1 MSKAVSAYLA
11 PFSDKRDEITKRR
24 LVYWLLG
31 IMNSLASAVQLNLS
45 FAIYYDRLFQ
55 LKQERLLPLVVRNTV
70 QIQQIYKL
78 LKISS
83 KKRRPRRFWELPG
96 RVGIWWD
103 KIERYHEPVL
113 PGEWVE
119 NFRMSKGSFF
129 MSLCYEL
136 KP

>member
-11 PFSDKRDEITKRR
+11 PFRDKRDEITKRR
-24 LVYWLLG
+24 LVNWLLC
-31 IMNSLASAVQLNLS
+31 IMNSLASAAQLNLS

-70 QIQQIYKL
+70 EIQQIYKL

-103 KIERYHEPVL
+103 NFINNFVQ

-119 NFRMSKGSFF
+119 NFRMSKGSF